1 MQTHLRKYVC
11 STGRKEASRSECYET
26 LDVGWMRLGIE
37 CVTPA
42 LLEHRWRRGAILS
55 PACHAE
61 CKISLPSPGMLVV
74 QSSADTLRDSIK
86 NDREDNNNEIANVL
100 FILIT
105 SMVVITRCK
114 FKRSSLSLSKV
125 RRGLTRA
132 RLMLLDARNGSA
144 EHRRNVSV
152 TKLTP
157 NPTFP
162 VQKRSRPSLPPD
174 TTPRRDR
181 VIKTGSN
188 VPRAVR

>member
-42 LLEHRWRRGAILS
+42 LLEHRRRRGAILS

-86 NDREDNNNEIANVL
+86 NGREVTLHRNAL

-105 SMVVITRCK
+105 STVVTARRKI
-114 FKRSSLSLSKV
+114 KRSLLSSSKV
-125 RRGLTRA
+125 RRGLTRARLCYGVHERDILAVKRYSYSKAGSHVAEAGA

-152 TKLTP
+152 SERHEANT
-157 NPTFP
+157 
-162 VQKRSRPSLPPD
+162 
-174 TTPRRDR
+174 
-181 VIKTGSN
+181 
-188 VPRAVR
+188 